1 MNKEKIQKRLL
12 VITLLAMISIL
23 YGCASAKLNV
33 LKPLASQPGTVSLT
47 LLDKTAKHVSDED
60 IGNLKAA
67 FSDSLQKSGT
77 TLVST
82 EKKDVPTI
90 VGEIQEYDKGSRA
103 LRYFISFGAGTGNM
117 KTAWKVVD
125 PTGEEV
131 ASCNID
137 GSISAGV
144 FGGSFYEVHD
154 EVAKAFIKFFT
165 RAK

>member
-1 MNKEKIQKRLL
+1 MNRERIQKRLL

-33 LKPLASQPGTVSLT
+33 LKPLASQPSAASLT
-47 LLDKTAKHVSDED
+47 LLDKTDKNVSNED
-60 IGNLKAA
+60 ISNLKAA
-67 FSDSLQKSGT
+67 LSDSLQKSGT

-90 VGEIQEYDKGSRA
+90 VGEINEYDKGSRA
-103 LRYFISFGAGTGNM
+103 LRYFIGFGAGSGHM
-117 KTAWKVVD
+117 KSAWKVVD
-125 PTGEEV
+125 PTGEELG
-131 ASCNID
+131 SCNID

-144 FGGSFYEVHD
+144 FGGSFYGVHD
-154 EVAKAFIKFFT
+154 EVAKAFIQFFT

>member
-1 MNKEKIQKRLL
+1 
-12 VITLLAMISIL
+12 MISML
-23 YGCASAKLNV
+23 YGCASAKLDV
-33 LKPLASQPGTVSLT
+33 LKPLTSHPSTVSLS
-47 LLDKTAKHVSDED
+47 LVDKTAKHVSDED

-67 FSDSLQKSGT
+67 FSDSLQKSGVK
-77 TLVST
+77 LVST

-90 VGEIQEYDKGSRA
+90 VGEIQKYDKGNRA
-103 LRYFISFGAGTGNM
+103 LRYFINFGAGTGSM
-117 KTAWKVVD
+117 KTAWKVVN

-137 GSISAGV
+137 GSISAGG

-165 RAK
+165 GATK